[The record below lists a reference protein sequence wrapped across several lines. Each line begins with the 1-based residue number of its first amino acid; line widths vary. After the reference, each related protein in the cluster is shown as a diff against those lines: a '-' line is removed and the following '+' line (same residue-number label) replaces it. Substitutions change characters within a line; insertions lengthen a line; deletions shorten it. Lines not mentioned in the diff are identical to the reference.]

1 MTPQRMMERLFP
13 EGHTYKV
20 AFYPEGSCNSI
31 ATHRKASGLAPATPL
46 AGNLLSGY
54 RIETDGEEAVLHFN
68 NVDWWNADIKV
79 RTVLIYDADT
89 RDAINITHLERTAG
103 VYGGFFEYKMPTR
116 ASFDWVKEKHT

>member
-20 AFYPEGSCNSI
+20 AFYPAVVELDRYTTEGEWV
-31 ATHRKASGLAPATPL
+31 G
-46 AGNLLSGY
+46 AGYTAGGESLSGY
-54 RIETDGEEAVLHFN
+54 RIETDGEEAVLRFN

-89 RDAINITHLERTAG
+89 LDAINITHLERTAG
-103 VYGGFFEYKMPTR
+103 VYG
-116 ASFDWVKEKHT
+116 